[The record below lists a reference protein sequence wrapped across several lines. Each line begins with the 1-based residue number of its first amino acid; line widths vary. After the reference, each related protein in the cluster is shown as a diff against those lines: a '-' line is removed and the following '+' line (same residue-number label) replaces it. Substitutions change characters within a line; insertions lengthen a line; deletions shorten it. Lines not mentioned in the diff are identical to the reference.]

1 MNEPTFEKPW
11 MTRWLRNLQRL
22 PPIEQAYG
30 LALAYYADERG
41 VIDNVTWG
49 EIGEAM
55 GATLRTARSLSKDS
69 VMTASGLL
77 DRQDRIEGGRILMPL
92 LKIKWPK

>member
-1 MNEPTFEKPW
+1 MTEPTFEKPW
-11 MTRWLRNLQRL
+11 MNRWLRNLIGL

-30 LALAYYADERG
+30 LALAYYADEKG
-41 VIDNVTWG
+41 VIDNTTWG
-49 EIGEAM
+49 DIGETM

-69 VMTASGLL
+69 MMVDSGLL
-77 DRQDRIEGGRILMPL
+77 ERQDRIEGGRILMPL